1 MRLSLKD
8 RFASDLKDAMRQR
21 DARRRDVLRLT
32 ITSLRNAEIS
42 AGEELDE
49 EASLAVLATEARRR
63 RESID
68 EFRKGGRLDRVE
80 QEEAE
85 LEILATYMP
94 QALTREEV
102 MEAARRVIEETGAS
116 GSKDLGKV
124 MPVLM
129 QQLRGRADG
138 REVNEVVRELLSS
151 S

>member
-1 MRLSLKD
+1 MSLKEQ
-8 RFASDLKDAMRQR
+8 FASDLKDAMRQR

-42 AGEELDE
+42 AGEELDD

-68 EFRKGGRLDRVE
+68 EFRKAGRPDMVE
-80 QEEAE
+80 EEEAE
-85 LEILATYMP
+85 LEILATYLP

-102 MEAARRVIEETGAS
+102 MGAARRVIEETGAN
-116 GSKDLGKV
+116 GAKDLGKV

-138 REVNEVVRELLSS
+138 RAVNEIVRELLASS
-151 S
+151 